1 MNEDIINI
9 IEKYIIL
16 LLGVVDRP
24 VPSIWHVEKELFI
37 LSKSN
42 PKIQQF
48 FEFEKHY
55 NGPYSQVLKEV
66 VEEPLYYEGAFALN
80 ENGLYLTTSGKR
92 IFKHLIEENKSDKKF
107 VELINALKLI
117 RDLYDKLSVEELLF
131 LIYVTYPEYTKFSN
145 ISDKL
150 LKNKEKR
157 KQLSKSLLRKGIV
170 TEKRYKELVTKN
182 FKLGL
187 NIIKG

>member
-92 IFKHLIEENKSDKKF
+92 IFEH
-107 VELINALKLI
+107 V
-117 RDLYDKLSVEELLF
+117 RRTGQGLLF
-131 LIYVTYPEYTKFSN
+131 LALF
-145 ISDKL
+145 
-150 LKNKEKR
+150 LKKNR
-157 KQLSKSLLRKGIV
+157 WKQSVDGI
-170 TEKRYKELVTKN
+170 
-182 FKLGL
+182 
-187 NIIKG
+187 